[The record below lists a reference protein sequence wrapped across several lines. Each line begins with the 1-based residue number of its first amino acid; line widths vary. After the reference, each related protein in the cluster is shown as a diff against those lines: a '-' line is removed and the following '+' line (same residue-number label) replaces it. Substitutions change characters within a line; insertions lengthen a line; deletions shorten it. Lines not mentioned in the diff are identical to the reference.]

1 MSDHAPQSADTARV
15 AALRARVSEIDEE
28 PEHALAVLDLAV
40 ALRDAERFAEAITSA
55 RVASRLLV
63 DLGVTV
69 RAGRAY
75 RLEVSVLLQLGR
87 AAEAVGQATKARDE
101 LASHHAG
108 PLTIALLDAAVAE
121 AQRTIGRPQ
130 AALGRL
136 DRAISAFGDGSHPE
150 LTIVCEH
157 DRAVLEAELGD
168 TPAAVDRL
176 AETRHKFLELR
187 DREAVAACSH
197 NLGLGLHDL
206 RHFNDAI
213 EYFQE
218 ARSIFVAVGRHAEA
232 ASCDQNLG
240 VVLHD
245 IGRFDEAGRR
255 LLAARNRYLKVGAQ
269 RSAAECEHN
278 LSIVLAALGRAEEAS
293 EFAARAVEA
302 GVRGP
307 DDSGPVPASRELIA
321 EVENPQEQ
329 P

>member
-1 MSDHAPQSADTARV
+1 V
-15 AALRARVSEIDEE
+15 AALRARTAEIEQE
-28 PEHALAVLDLAV
+28 PQHALAVLDLAV
-40 ALRDAERFAEAITSA
+40 ALRDADRAAEAIASA
-55 RVASRLLV
+55 RVASQLLTEQG
-63 DLGVTV
+63 LTV

-75 RLEVSVLLQLGR
+75 RLEISLLLLLGR
-87 AAEAVGQATKARDE
+87 AAEAVSQATTARDA
-101 LASHHAG
+101 LADRGAG
-108 PLTIALLDAAVAE
+108 PLTLALLDAAVAE
-121 AQRTIGRPQ
+121 ALRTIGRPQ

-136 DRAISAFGDGSHPE
+136 DRAREVFSTAGHVE
-150 LTIVCEH
+150 LTVVCDH

-168 TPAAVDRL
+168 APAAVDDL
-176 AETRHKFLELR
+176 ARARSRFLELR

-218 ARSIFVAVGRHAEA
+218 ARSIFVALGRHAEA

-245 IGRFDEAGRR
+245 LGRFDEAGRR
-255 LLAARNRYLKVGAQ
+255 LLAARNRYLKLGAE
-269 RSAAECEHN
+269 RSAAECDHN
-278 LSIVLAALGRAEEAS
+278 LSIVLASLGRAEEAS

-307 DDSGPVPASRELIA
+307 DDSGPVPASRAGGRSVIQAGEPPA
-321 EVENPQEQ
+321 
-329 P
+329 